1 MLHGWLREVDWESGT
16 ARLHNNLGAYV
27 ALKFDSALDDEM
39 LQLATQYVKVS
50 GTGRFN
56 KHGDWTT
63 VTVDDIRDTRSWDK
77 PFDLNS
83 P

>member
-39 LQLATQYVKVS
+39 LQLATQYVPPRYGCQEFHTARGS
-50 GTGRFN
+50 AS
-56 KHGDWTT
+56 T
-63 VTVDDIRDTRSWDK
+63 VPAHRSWNR
-77 PFDLNS
+77 PVQLTLHR
-83 P
+83 